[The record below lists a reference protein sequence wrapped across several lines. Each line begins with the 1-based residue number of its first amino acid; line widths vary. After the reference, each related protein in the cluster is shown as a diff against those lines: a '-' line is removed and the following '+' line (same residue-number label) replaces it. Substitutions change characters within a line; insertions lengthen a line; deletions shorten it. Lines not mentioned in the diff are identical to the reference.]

1 MSQDPATGD
10 ALGDDGLPGGVAET
24 PDELELIRAALLS
37 KGLADARQR
46 AALGRQLHLTENEVL
61 AIQYLALAGELTP
74 GQLASQLQ
82 LSSGGTTGLIQRLER
97 AGHVARGPN
106 SRDKRSAIV
115 RLTPKI
121 ATWATEAWQSYV
133 ADIDALAADL
143 SRGEREIVRRFL
155 EGAAQAAERHA
166 DRLARQAD
174 RTAHNELVVP
184 LPALWA

>member
-1 MSQDPATGD
+1 MSQDPTTGEPP
-10 ALGDDGLPGGVAET
+10 DDDELRADVPEA
-24 PDELELIRAALLS
+24 PDELTLIRAALLS

-61 AIQYLALAGELTP
+61 AIQHLALAGELTP

-82 LSSGGTTGLIQRLER
+82 LSSGGTTGLIQRLAR
-97 AGHVARGPN
+97 AGHAARAPN
-106 SRDKRSAIV
+106 PRDRRSAIV

-121 ATWATEAWQSYV
+121 ATWATDAWQSYV

-143 SRGEREIVRRFL
+143 SRDEREIVRRFL
-155 EGAAQAAERHA
+155 DGAAQAAERHA

-174 RTAHNELVVP
+174 RTAHDELAVP